1 MKRFLQWIEEKFMPP
16 MAKLAEQRHL
26 RAIRDGIISTL
37 SLIIVGSFFMIVAQP
52 PIPALQAAVAPFVG
66 KILLPFRLTVG
77 LMALYASY
85 GMGYSLA
92 KSYKLDGI
100 SGGVLSLTAFLLL
113 NIPVNVDAVLKAAAT
128 AGVEGAAPIGGWVL
142 PMANLGGA
150 GMFSAILAMIF
161 AVEVLRLLKKF
172 NITIKMPEQVPESVA
187 RSFEALIPAAVIMVV
202 VWFIRVWLNFDVTQF
217 ILKLFSPV
225 QNISA
230 NSLIGV
236 IVPIFL
242 ITLLW
247 SAGIHGAS
255 VIGSIL
261 RPFWLVALE
270 QNMQQFADGQ
280 IMTNLVPEQ
289 FFQWFVWIG
298 GAGST
303 LALCMLMVTSK
314 SEYLKRVGRFSIIP
328 GIFNI
333 NEPVIF
339 GVPIVMNPL
348 LSIPFILAPLVTG
361 IISYA
366 ASAIGLVGKFMTSPP
381 WTLPAPIGAFIG
393 TNGNIGALILCIV
406 NIFIALLI
414 YYPFFKIY
422 EKKMLAEEKVTAEA
436 KNLSM

>member
-1 MKRFLQWIEEKFMPP
+1 MERFLKWIEEKFMPP

-37 SLIIVGSFFMIVAQP
+37 SLIIVGSFFMIIASP
-52 PIPALQAAVAPFVG
+52 PIPALQEAVAPFVG

-77 LMALYASY
+77 LMALYAAY

-92 KSYKLDGI
+92 KSYKLDGV

-113 NIPVNVDAVLKAAAT
+113 NIPVNVDAVLKAAAQ

-142 PMANLGGA
+142 PMSNLGGA

-161 AVEVLRLLKKF
+161 AVETLRFLKKH
-172 NITIKMPEQVPESVA
+172 NITIKMPEQVPDSVA
-187 RSFEALIPAAVIMVV
+187 RSFEALIPAAVVMVV
-202 VWFIRVWLNFDVTQF
+202 VWFIRVWLNFDVTKF
-217 ILKLFSPV
+217 IMNLFSPI
-225 QNISA
+225 QNISS
-230 NSLIGV
+230 NSIVGV

-242 ITLLW
+242 ITVLW
-247 SAGIHGAS
+247 SAGIHGVS

-270 QNMQQFADGQ
+270 QNMQQFAAGQ
-280 IMTNLVPEQ
+280 TMTNLVPEQ

-303 LALCMLMVTSK
+303 LALCILMVTSK
-314 SEYLKRVGRFSIIP
+314 SEYLKKVGRFSIIP

-333 NEPVIF
+333 NEPIIF

-361 IISYA
+361 ILSYLVSA
-366 ASAIGLVGKFMTSPP
+366 AGLVGKFMTSPP
-381 WTLPAPIGAFIG
+381 WTLPAPIGAYLG
-393 TNGNIGALILCIV
+393 TNGDIGALILCVV
-406 NIFIALLI
+406 NIFIALVI
-414 YYPFFKIY
+414 YYPFFKMY
-422 EKKMLAEEKVTAEA
+422 EKKMIAEEKASA
-436 KNLSM
+436 

>member
-1 MKRFLQWIEEKFMPP
+1 MEKFLKWIEEKFMPP
-16 MAKLAEQRHL
+16 MAKLSEQRHL

-37 SLIIVGSFFMIVAQP
+37 PLIIVGSFFMIFAAP
-52 PIPALQAAVAPFVG
+52 PIPSLAAAVAPYVG

-77 LMALYASY
+77 LMALYAAY

-92 KSYKLDGI
+92 KSYKLDGV

-113 NIPVNVDAVLKAAAT
+113 SIPVNVDAILKAAQK

-142 PMANLGGA
+142 PMSNLGGA

-161 AVEVLRLLKKF
+161 AVEIMRLLKKH

-202 VWFIRVWLNFDVTQF
+202 VWFIRVWLNFDVTKF
-217 ILKLFSPV
+217 LMSLFSPI
-225 QNISA
+225 QNIST
-230 NSLIGV
+230 NSIWGV
-236 IVPIFL
+236 IVPIFF

-247 SAGIHGAS
+247 AAGIHGMS
-255 VIGSIL
+255 VIGSLL

-270 QNMQQFADGQ
+270 QNMQQFAAGQ
-280 IMTNLVPEQ
+280 PMTNLVPEQ
-289 FFQWFVWIG
+289 FFQWFVWVG

-303 LALCMLMVTSK
+303 LALCILMLFSK
-314 SEYLKRVGRFSIIP
+314 SKYIKSVGRFSIIP
-328 GIFNI
+328 GLFNI
-333 NEPVIF
+333 NEPIIF

-348 LSIPFILAPLVTG
+348 LTIPFILAPLITG

-366 ASAIGLVGKFMTSPP
+366 ASAAGLVGKFMTSPP
-381 WTLPAPIGAFIG
+381 WTLPAPIGAYLG
-393 TNGNIGALILCIV
+393 TNGNIGALILCIL
-406 NIFIALLI
+406 NIFIALVI

-422 EKKMLAEEKVTAEA
+422 EKKMIAEEQVKVD
-436 KNLSM
+436 NSLSM